1 MADVLPRVEMTHLAV
16 SPSVARLV
24 LDLDQAVADGSTSGR
39 VPPSPHK
46 PPGWPGRAWLRRIWP
61 SMPVRLIPP
70 GVPAALGLSLAGLL
84 LGLCWK
90 AARVNTED
98 LRWALTIHSMRLPTW
113 LDRWVTLLRPLGRSW
128 LSWGL
133 VLLTALAS
141 PQFALF
147 LGIALAIC
155 TVAERGVKVLVNRPR
170 PFVLLPELRPPPG
183 LVPSDPSYPSGD
195 AARAWLLAVFLA
207 TLPGVP
213 PWATFHPA
221 GGSLRRG
228 VRTGAARSAF
238 AIGCPGRVLPGS
250 RPGLGSGAVAGAAS
264 LRLPA
269 VGAGYNGPH
278 GDDRSGEAR

>member
-1 MADVLPRVEMTHLAV
+1 
-16 SPSVARLV
+16 
-24 LDLDQAVADGSTSGR
+24 
-39 VPPSPHK
+39 
-46 PPGWPGRAWLRRIWP
+46 LRRIWP

-170 PFVLLPELRPPPG
+170 PFVLLPELRPLPG
-183 LVPSDPSYPSGD
+183 LAPTDPSYPSGD

-213 PWATFHPA
+213 PWATFLP
-221 GGSLRRG
+221 L
-228 VRTGAARSAF
+228 AAAF
-238 AIGCPGRVLPGS
+238 VVAFGRVRLGVHSPLDVLAGS
-250 RPGLGSGAVAGAAS
+250 CLGAGLGWAAA
-264 LRLPA
+264 LWL
-269 VGAGYNGPH
+269 
-278 GDDRSGEAR
+278 ARPV